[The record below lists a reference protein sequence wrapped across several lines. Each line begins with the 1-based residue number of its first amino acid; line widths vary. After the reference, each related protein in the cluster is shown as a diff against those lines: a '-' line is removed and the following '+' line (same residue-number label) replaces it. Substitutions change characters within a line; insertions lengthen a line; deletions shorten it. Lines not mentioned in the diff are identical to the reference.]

1 MQKVKLRSFPPPISL
16 SYFPPPPARF
26 KNSRFDNVQDLAAFT
41 ESFDTG
47 LKTTFS
53 DKSKPWFVKFGSLRD
68 NDAAC
73 GVKGGKLSLQG

>member
-1 MQKVKLRSFPPPISL
+1 V
-16 SYFPPPPARF
+16 
-26 KNSRFDNVQDLAAFT
+26 AFT
-41 ESFDTG
+41 DSFDTG

-53 DKSKPWFVKFGSLRD
+53 DKSKPQFVKFGSLRD

>member
-1 MQKVKLRSFPPPISL
+1 L
-16 SYFPPPPARF
+16 SHPGKF
-26 KNSRFDNVQDLAAFT
+26 KNTKFNDEQDLVAFT
-41 ESFDTG
+41 DSFDTG

-53 DKSKPWFVKFGSLRD
+53 DKSKSQFVKFGSLRD